1 MSSLLCARRFGR
13 IRLAV
18 LAACNLKQPG
28 VQSLEWRSVAAW
40 LPYPISI
47 ASLSLISRA
56 RGAEGKQPSSTRLQS
71 FATISKT
78 SGFLYLSGHGVPE
91 ESVLAVREQS
101 RRFHALPIEEKL
113 KLELDRNFR
122 GYIPINTSTIVTSSV
137 AKVSKPNQSKS
148 LMIMHEVPP
157 DDPAARAGKP
167 LQGPNQWPPEN
178 LVPGFRAAVERYVS
192 ELTGL
197 AHTLIGLI
205 AAALNVPRDEL
216 MTHFAKPTTFLR
228 LLRYP
233 PQRQEDGLFGSAPHT
248 DYGFITLLAQDEVG
262 GLRGSQQGGGVD
274 RRAADSRHVRH
285 ERRGHSRP
293 LVERSLR
300 IHAASRHQSFG
311 SRTIFAA
318 LLFRSV
324 DGLADCRLSLLRRG
338 ERPTQI
344 CARRLW
350 RLSDGAH
357 RQELPLPR
365 DVARRLTSCGRTRSS
380 APRRDEGAGLSRFS
394 PFKDT
399 LWFAPAVPA
408 PPTTGWMAASLRT
421 SASFAAAS
429 RSLTAARRSAYVG
442 STSMTLSAQGVG
454 QFGSAREFSNGGVS
468 AAPVGVVI

>member
-1 MSSLLCARRFGR
+1 MASVSDFDRIPVLDLAGARGGGKAAFVDAV
-13 IRLAV
+13 AV
-18 LAACNLKQPG
+18 LRDNL
-28 VQSLEWRSVAAW
+28 E
-40 LPYPISI
+40 
-47 ASLSLISRA
+47 
-56 RGAEGKQPSSTRLQS
+56 
-71 FATISKT
+71 T

-101 RRFHALPIEEKL
+101 WRFHALPIEEKL

-137 AKVSKPNQSKS
+137 AKVSKPNQSES

-262 GLRGSQQGGGVD
+262 GLEVRNKAGEWIAAPPIPDTFVMNVGDILARWSNDRFVSTPHRVINRSGRERYSQPFFFD
-274 RRAADSRHVRH
+274 PSMDSRIVAFA
-285 ERRGHSRP
+285 SC
-293 LVERSLR
+293 V
-300 IHAASRHQSFG
+300 AAS
-311 SRTIFAA
+311 
-318 LLFRSV
+318 
-324 DGLADCRLSLLRRG
+324 
-338 ERPTQI
+338 
-344 CARRLW
+344 
-350 RLSDGAH
+350 
-357 RQELPLPR
+357 
-365 DVARRLTSCGRTRSS
+365 
-380 APRRDEGAGLSRFS
+380 
-394 PFKDT
+394 
-399 LWFAPAVPA
+399 
-408 PPTTGWMAASLRT
+408 
-421 SASFAAAS
+421 
-429 RSLTAARRSAYVG
+429 
-442 STSMTLSAQGVG
+442 AQPKY
-454 QFGSAREFSNGGVS
+454 
-468 AAPVGVVI
+468 APVVYGDYLMERIDKNYRSRATSRDA